1 VRKTIGEEEMSHQF
15 QQNMYSYEPTAS
27 TGNKQGAA
35 GDQYSF
41 DALVKEYERP
51 LRAYVRNILKDE
63 ELVADVLQ
71 SVFFQL
77 YVSLPKLT
85 INKPL
90 KAWLFR
96 VSYHRSLDELR
107 KRRRRP
113 VILFSQLERGDGEE
127 EPFFVEMIPD
137 EQLLP
142 ESVLEQ
148 QELRE
153 RLVHALYVLS
163 PKARSIVYL
172 RGFGGLTFSEIGKQ
186 LNISETTA
194 KTCFHRALPRL
205 RAVF

>member
-1 VRKTIGEEEMSHQF
+1 MPHQF
-15 QQNMYSYEPTAS
+15 QQNKHSNEPAVITD
-27 TGNKQGAA
+27 NKQVAI

-51 LRAYVRNILKDE
+51 LCAYVRNILKDE

-77 YVSLPKLT
+77 YISLPKLS

-113 VILFSQLERGDGEE
+113 VIFFSQLERGDGEE
-127 EPFFVEMIPD
+127 EPLFVEMIPD
-137 EQLLP
+137 GQLTP
-142 ESVLEQ
+142 EGILEQ
-148 QELRE
+148 IEEETQSGILPF
-153 RLVHALYVLS
+153 LWN
-163 PKARSIVYL
+163 SI
-172 RGFGGLTFSEIGKQ
+172 S
-186 LNISETTA
+186 
-194 KTCFHRALPRL
+194 
-205 RAVF
+205 